1 MGAEQLT
8 EPRRTFLAALRERAD
23 SGLAVLG
30 AGAGTGLV
38 ARAAAHGGA
47 DFIAVYC
54 TSRARAKGFPTS
66 IIGDPN
72 AITLELVREV
82 TAVVGDVPV
91 VAGLHATDPSRDI
104 GRLLESY
111 RELGCSGVINYP
123 SMGLYGREYIG
134 GPVNY
139 DEGLRIERDALQAA
153 RDAGLASM
161 TYIYRPEEADV
172 LAAVSDVVVAHAGWT
187 AGGLTGNPRSSSFE
201 DAVATVEA
209 QVVAARAANPAVLAL
224 GHGGPFS
231 APGDTAALYTVA
243 GVVGFVGA
251 SSIERIPVERAVST
265 VVQEFRSVATAA
277 ASQEAGTR

>member
-1 MGAEQLT
+1 MGADPLT
-8 EPRRTFLAALRERAD
+8 EPRHTFLAALRERAD

-54 TSRARAKGFPTS
+54 TSRARSMGFPTS

-72 AITLELVREV
+72 GITLELVREV

-91 VAGLHATDPSRDI
+91 VAGLHATDPTRDV

-134 GPVNY
+134 GPVTY
-139 DEGLRIERDALQAA
+139 ADGLRIERDALAAA
-153 RDAGLASM
+153 RAAGLVSM
-161 TYIYRPEEADV
+161 TYIYRPEEAEL
-172 LAAVSDVVVAHAGWT
+172 LAPASDIVVAHAGWT
-187 AGGLTGNPRSSSFE
+187 AGGLTGAPRSLTVE
-201 DAVATVEA
+201 EAVATVGA
-209 QVVAARAANPAVLAL
+209 QVAAARAANPDVLAL

-231 APGDTAALYTVA
+231 EPGDTAALYTVA
-243 GVVGFVGA
+243 DVVGFVGA
-251 SSIERIPVERAVST
+251 SSIERIPVERAVAS
-265 VVQEFRSVATAA
+265 VVKEFRSVATAA
-277 ASQEAGTR
+277 ASEGAGTR